1 MADLNSRIEA
11 AKAEVR
17 RRCAKRMLC
26 PIAYWRFSR
35 ILRDSHLRELF
46 CQNIADLIISHYHL
60 YLHTLYEYWPV
71 LVPFCVWILSIPSL
85 THLMLLCLMHL
96 QSTPAKDFVTKVR
109 NQHDKNLQE

>member
-11 AKAEVR
+11 TKAEVR
-17 RRCAKRMLC
+17 RRCAKRDTMIMIC

-60 YLHTLYEYWPV
+60 YLHTV
-71 LVPFCVWILSIPSL
+71 
-85 THLMLLCLMHL
+85 
-96 QSTPAKDFVTKVR
+96 
-109 NQHDKNLQE
+109 